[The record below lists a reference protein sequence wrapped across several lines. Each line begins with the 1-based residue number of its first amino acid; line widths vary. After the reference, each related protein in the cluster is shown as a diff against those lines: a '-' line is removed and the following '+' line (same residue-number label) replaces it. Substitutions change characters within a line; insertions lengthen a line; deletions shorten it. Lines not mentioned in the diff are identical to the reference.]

1 VSFTNLGGKLLFT
14 ISNALP
20 QLQSKSCQSKK
31 VFNEEKKVR
40 SLMVDIVVV
49 KKEKYDRDTNTLFT
63 FYKALNLEYPCK
75 SIKKSLILNTL
86 KVWYR
91 LVSDN

>member
-1 VSFTNLGGKLLFT
+1 VSVTNLGGKLLFT

-40 SLMVDIVVV
+40 SLVVV

-63 FYKALNLEYPCK
+63 FYKALNPEYP
-75 SIKKSLILNTL
+75 
-86 KVWYR
+86 
-91 LVSDN
+91 